1 MCCGRME
8 RKKKRPL
15 GYRIY
20 SGYYIAQLF
29 TDHLFH
35 QNSVLDLYIHV
46 HRSIIRRAKRWKQLK
61 CLSTHGWIIKC
72 GVYTYI
78 YTLYYSAL
86 KGYKTIHPPIT
97 TWMKFED
104 IMLSEI
110 KQSQK
115 TNTVWSHLYEPSTT
129 VKLIETKSRL
139 IIARDWGQGKCRVV

>member
-8 RKKKRPL
+8 EKTRPL
-15 GYRIY
+15 GSKIC
-20 SGYYIAQLF
+20 SGYYIAQWF

-46 HRSIIRRAKRWKQLK
+46 HRSIMRRAKRWKQLK
-61 CLSTHGWIIKC
+61 CLSTDGWIIKC
-72 GVYTYI
+72 GVCVYI
-78 YTLYYSAL
+78 YIYIHTLYYSAL
-86 KGYKTIHPPIT
+86 KGYKTIHPPII

-129 VKLIETKSRL
+129 VKLIETKTRL
-139 IIARDWGQGKCRVV
+139 IIARDWG